1 MSLLIFESSNLP
13 LTWGSYAAGYE
24 KLIAEESV
32 PRALQL
38 QSFGIEL
45 PNLGKVLAVGATWT
59 SPDHDEGRR
68 WIGKVAKFG
77 NCLMNNPEAKSVM
90 SYVEFNETLLTYGSY
105 GRAYTLNIKKLTLK
119 TAGVLGKHTALLPG
133 GSIAL
138 SVHTLRDPVPN
149 EASVFGSRVDHHMIE
164 LVAMT
169 PQRELEIK
177 GSEWARQLLKDLRE
191 EDPDN
196 VMDSSYVSLS
206 GDEDSNY
213 KKIYGSH
220 YDGLV
225 ELKKKVDPENVF
237 RHAVPRL
244 SI

>member
-32 PRALQL
+32 PSALQL

-77 NCLMNNPEAKSVM
+77 NCLMNNPEAKSVT

-105 GRAYTLNIKKLTLK
+105 GQAYTLNIMKLTLK
-119 TAGVLGKHTALLPG
+119 TAGVLGKHTASLPG
-133 GSIAL
+133 GGIAL
-138 SVHTLRDPVPN
+138 SVHTLRDPAPN
-149 EASVFGSRVDHHMIE
+149 EASVFGSRVDHHMVE